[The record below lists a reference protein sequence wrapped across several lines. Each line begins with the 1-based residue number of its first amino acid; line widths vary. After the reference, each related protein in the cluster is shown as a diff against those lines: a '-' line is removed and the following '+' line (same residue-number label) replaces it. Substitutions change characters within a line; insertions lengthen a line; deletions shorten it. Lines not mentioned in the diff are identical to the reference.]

1 MRTLALL
8 TGCFSCLIVVSTTAN
23 AQMQCGPRKLITQQL
38 ETRFQESSGGLGLAG
53 GVLFEIWS
61 SPKTGTFTILS
72 TTPQHISCIMAAGK
86 DWSFRK
92 QELLTKQH
100 EF

>member
-1 MRTLALL
+1 MRAATLLAGILASIFVL
-8 TGCFSCLIVVSTTAN
+8 SASAH
-23 AQMQCGPRKLITQQL
+23 AQMQCGPRKLITKHLQ
-38 ETRFQESSGGLGLAG
+38 TKFQESSGGLGLSG

-72 TTPQHISCIMAAGK
+72 TTPQHISCIMAAGQ
-86 DWSFRK
+86 DWSFQK
-92 QELLTKQH
+92 QEVLSKQY